1 MHPDKRTPSTPDIQ
15 PHTRMFLGSDFVSP
29 AEVLAAGHLS
39 DQQKRE
45 ILDVWR
51 QSLAEKPELAETRVL
66 LAAVEVALDSLPKGH
81 AE

>member
-15 PHTRMFLGSDFVSP
+15 PHTRLFLGSDFVSP

-39 DQQKRE
+39 DRQKRE

-51 QSLAEKPELAETRVL
+51 QSLAAKPNLPETGVL
-66 LAAVEVALDSLPKGH
+66 LAAVQVALDSLPKGN

>member
-29 AEVLAAGHLS
+29 AEVLAAGHLT

-45 ILDVWR
+45 ILEVWR
-51 QSLAEKPELAETRVL
+51 QSLSTKPNLPETGVL
-66 LAAVEVALDSLPKGH
+66 LAAVQVALDTLPAGK